1 VLIVFLV
8 FVQKRINEN
17 TKGDNGMKAPA
28 SHTRDLSA
36 AKSKDAPASHKP
48 TRRAAAPV
56 PVRKGVVPVKAKDVE
71 SAPGF
76 LNFRV
81 PAEFKREFKTYAA
94 SHDMKMNELLR
105 RSFRAYREQQG
116 D

>member
-1 VLIVFLV
+1 
-8 FVQKRINEN
+8 
-17 TKGDNGMKAPA
+17 MKAPV
-28 SHTRDLSA
+28 SRTRDPSA

-48 TRRAAAPV
+48 TRGAWP
-56 PVRKGVVPVKAKDVE
+56 PLPVKMKDVE

-81 PAEFKREFKTYAA
+81 QAEFKREFKTYAA

-105 RSFRAYREQQG
+105 RSFRAYRKERG

>member
-1 VLIVFLV
+1 LC
-8 FVQKRINEN
+8 KNEN

-28 SHTRDLSA
+28 SRTRDPSA

-48 TRRAAAPV
+48 TRGARSQL
-56 PVRKGVVPVKAKDVE
+56 PVRMKDVE

-81 PAEFKREFKTYAA
+81 QAEFKRDFKTYAA

-105 RSFRAYREQQG
+105 RSFQAYRKER
-116 D
+116 DD